1 MIVGAAPCPPGLWRR
16 AVAHGVPVVDAYGLS
31 ETWSAFAIDGR
42 PIAGAEVR
50 IDSETGEILVRGAM
64 VMRGYRLDPARTA
77 EVLTPDGW
85 LHTGDIGASGPDGR
99 IRVVDRLK
107 DLVITGGVNVSPT
120 EVEAVLMQHPGV
132 ADACVVGV
140 PDDEWGER
148 VVAYVVPHVGRAAPS
163 VAELRAFGRDR
174 LGAAKLPRE
183 VRIVDAIPR
192 STSGKALRRVLRLEA

>member
-1 MIVGAAPCPPGLWRR
+1 
-16 AVAHGVPVVDAYGLS
+16 
-31 ETWSAFAIDGR
+31 
-42 PIAGAEVR
+42 
-50 IDSETGEILVRGAM
+50 
-64 VMRGYRLDPARTA
+64 MRGYRLDPARTA

-120 EVEAVLMQHPGV
+120 EVEAVLVQHPGV

-148 VVAYVVPHVGRAAPS
+148 VVVYVVPHVGR
-163 VAELRAFGRDR
+163 
-174 LGAAKLPRE
+174 PR
-183 VRIVDAIPR
+183 PR
-192 STSGKALRRVLRLEA
+192 SPSCARSAATGSARRSSPRGADRRRDPAQHSGKALRRVLRLEA